1 MNIDLPSLAEQRRIV
16 FSKNVE
22 KSCEALRKNLSAP
35 HFPGLAKEEANTYS
49 DRHLRT
55 EAEGWEAP
63 APELV
68 CAFFEEF
75 KETFEAYNSDRKLAE
90 LLGLQTSG
98 DRRIR
103 TFKNGERPVPYGIW
117 RRFLVLTGRVNQE
130 IIPVMGFFDG
140 LKKRHNEKI

>member
-1 MNIDLPSLAEQRRIV
+1 MNIELPPLAEQRRIV
-16 FSKNVE
+16 FAKKVE
-22 KSCEALRKNLSAP
+22 KSCEALRKNLEAPQISEPVAVDISAY
-35 HFPGLAKEEANTYS
+35 G

-55 EAEGWEAP
+55 EEEGWEAP

-68 CAFFEEF
+68 YALFEQF
-75 KETFEAYNSDRKLAE
+75 KAAFEAYDSDRKLAE

-103 TFKNGERPVPYGIW
+103 TFKNGERQIPYGVW

-130 IIPVMGFFDG
+130 IIPVMGFFEG
-140 LKKRHNEKI
+140 P